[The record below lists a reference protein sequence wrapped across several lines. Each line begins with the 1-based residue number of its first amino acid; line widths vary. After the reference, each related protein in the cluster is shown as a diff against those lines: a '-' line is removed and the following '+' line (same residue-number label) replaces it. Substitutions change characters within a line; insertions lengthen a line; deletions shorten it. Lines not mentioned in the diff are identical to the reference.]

1 MQTNSP
7 NSAQVQE
14 PLLYTTDEVARIF
27 RVSTRTIQNWR
38 DKGQIE
44 FLQINHVILYSKNDV
59 DELLKKY
66 HSKSNFGRK

>member
-1 MQTNSP
+1 MQTNSQ
-7 NSAQVQE
+7 NSTQVQE
-14 PLLYTTDEVARIF
+14 PILYTTDEVAKIF

-44 FLQINHVILYSKNDV
+44 FHQINHVILYSKDDV

-66 HSKSNFGRK
+66 HTKNNSSRK

>member
-1 MQTNSP
+1 MQTNSQ
-7 NSAQVQE
+7 NSTQVQE
-14 PLLYTTDEVARIF
+14 PVLYTTDEVAKIF

-44 FLQINHVILYSKNDV
+44 FHQINHVILYSKHDV

-66 HSKSNFGRK
+66 HTKNNSSRK

>member
-1 MQTNSP
+1 MQIDSQNSTQ
-7 NSAQVQE
+7 AQE
-14 PLLYTTDEVARIF
+14 LKLYTTEEVAKIF

-44 FLQINHVILYSKNDV
+44 FHQINHVILYSKNDV

-66 HSKSNFGRK
+66 HTKNNSYRK